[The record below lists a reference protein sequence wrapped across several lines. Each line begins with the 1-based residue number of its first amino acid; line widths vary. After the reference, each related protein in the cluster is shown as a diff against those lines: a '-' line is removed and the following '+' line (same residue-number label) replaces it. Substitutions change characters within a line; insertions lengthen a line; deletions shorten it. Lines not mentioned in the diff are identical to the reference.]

1 MNFFLDHRSKWIGR
15 NGETFH
21 SVDSPVLPAPYF
33 RKVFPCANPAGVKI
47 AICGLGYYELF
58 INGRK
63 VSENVLDPIVS
74 QYDRRVRYV
83 VHDLSDYLNAGENVI
98 GVILGNGWYNCHTPE
113 VWNFYHAAWRDYP
126 RLLVEIKSENE
137 EILRSNTSWKVTE
150 GPIVFDG
157 LRNGE
162 HYDARLE
169 LGGWLSPAYDDSAW
183 GNAKITAPPGG
194 FLEAQTA
201 APCRITGTVEMKKI
215 NMFDVYDA
223 GMNITGHARITVE
236 GKAGAKVTLRYAE
249 RLTADGE
256 LSTYSQDK
264 FIKGGDFQTDR
275 YTLKGD
281 GIEVWEPRFTYHGF
295 QYVHAAVTGD
305 CKISTLEARL
315 VSSDLKS
322 VGSFTCSSEMLNRL
336 QDCTRRSYLSNF
348 TGIPT
353 DCPHRE
359 KNAWTGDAQLAVE
372 TGLFNFDGAR
382 SYKQWIDSFRDAQ
395 RPSGQLPGIIP
406 NAGWNYH
413 CGPAWDCALFVIPYN
428 IHLFTGD
435 KECIEK
441 NYDLMRA
448 YLSFCAGMTDD
459 HTAAFG
465 IWDYST
471 PDFMWENASPKWI
484 TSTGC
489 YYGCVRLFAGFAAL
503 LGREDD
509 RLAYEKLAA
518 DIKAAFNEKFNKRDR
533 ELAKGEMTSIASSLY
548 WGLCE
553 EQDKAAAVSRLAEL
567 VVANGCKAEFGI
579 LGAKY
584 IPRVLADNGRADLA
598 FRIITQEEYPGWGYW
613 IKNGATTLWE
623 NWKGNSS
630 KNHIMFGDISAWMY
644 QYLAGIAPDPDR
656 PGFRHVIIR
665 PHPVPGVEWAKAEHL
680 APAGRIASA
689 WNCSGGRFTLDIE
702 IPPDVT
708 ASVFLPDST
717 RKEVGPGSHRLTAG
731 FTPER
736 PAAELLMPKTH
747 RHL

>member
-1 MNFFLDHRSKWIGR
+1 MNYFSDHRSKWIGR

-33 RKVFPCANPAGVKI
+33 RKVFPCVNPAGVKV

-63 VSENVLDPIVS
+63 VSENVLDPIVT

-83 VHDLSDYLNAGENVI
+83 VHELSDYLKVGENVI

-126 RLLVEIKSENE
+126 KLLLEMKSEKA
-137 EILRSNTSWKVTE
+137 EILLSNTSWKVSE

-157 LRNGE
+157 LRDGE

-169 LGGWLSPAYDDSAW
+169 LGDWLSLAYDDSAW
-183 GNAKITAPPGG
+183 GNAKITSPPGG
-194 FLEAQTA
+194 FLEEQTA
-201 APCRITGTVEMKKI
+201 APCRITQTIEMKKI
-215 NMFDVYDA
+215 NMFDVYDT
-223 GMNITGHARITVE
+223 GVNITGHARISVQ
-236 GKAGAKVTLRYAE
+236 GKNGAQVVLRYAE
-249 RLTADGE
+249 RLTDDGE
-256 LSTYSQDK
+256 LSTHNQDK
-264 FIKGGDFQTDR
+264 FIKGGSFQTDK
-275 YTLKGD
+275 YILKGD
-281 GIEVWEPRFTYHGF
+281 GLEVWEPCFTYHGF

-305 CKISTLEARL
+305 AKIVKIEARL
-315 VSSDLKS
+315 VSSDFRRIGTFS
-322 VGSFTCSSEMLNRL
+322 SSSEMLNKL
-336 QDCTRRSYLSNF
+336 QECTCRSYISNF

-359 KNAWTGDAQLAVE
+359 KNAWTGDAQIAVE
-372 TGLFNFDGAR
+372 TGLFNFDGAS

-428 IHLFTGD
+428 IYIFTGD
-435 KECIEK
+435 RECIEK
-441 NYDLMRA
+441 NYDLMRS

-459 HTAAFG
+459 HTVAFG

-484 TSTGC
+484 TSTAC
-489 YYGCVRLFAGFAAL
+489 YYGCVEMFSKFAGL
-503 LGREDD
+503 LGKEDD
-509 RLAYEKLAA
+509 RLAYAKLAT

-553 EQDKAAAVSRLAEL
+553 EPEKATAVSRLAEL
-567 VVANGCKAEFGI
+567 VVTNSCKADFGI

-584 IPRVLADNGRADLA
+584 VPRVLADNGHADLA
-598 FRIITQEEYPGWGYW
+598 FRMITQEEYPGWGYW
-613 IKNGATTLWE
+613 IKKGATTLWE
-623 NWKGNSS
+623 HWKGTSS

-644 QYLAGIAPDPDR
+644 KYPGGFSHDFDNPGKKYMKIAPKFIAGLEHVR
-656 PGFRHVIIR
+656 AEYQGYVSEWKVEGGVFRLSVT
-665 PHPVPGVEWAKAEHL
+665 VPEG
-680 APAGRIASA
+680 S
-689 WNCSGGRFTLDIE
+689 C
-702 IPPDVT
+702 
-708 ASVFLPDST
+708 ASVSLPDGG
-717 RKEVGPGSHRLTAG
+717 KHEIAGGSCEFKSKLTNAIS
-731 FTPER
+731 
-736 PAAELLMPKTH
+736 
-747 RHL
+747 